1 VDTVVGSDGADLIRG
16 GEGNDVL
23 DGGGGDDRIV
33 GDRGNDTMNGGAGDD
48 TLVWNNGDGTD
59 VVNGDD
65 GRDDVEVNGAPAAGD
80 AFSVQPNG
88 ARIKFDRTNLVP
100 FSLDIGSSETL
111 HANGL
116 GGDDAIIVGAVGT
129 YSVTASGGSG
139 SDTLTGGGSSGTFLG
154 GSGNDQVNVRDN
166 TADVA
171 SGGDGNDS
179 VVADTADLD
188 VLDGFESVD
197 RTMVVTPSAIDT
209 STRPVTIRGGTVKV
223 RNGRVSIRVSCPA
236 ASPAN
241 CTGSLVV
248 RTAKG
253 VKLAGLKV
261 VLQLGSARYNL
272 APGESRTLKVKLAK
286 GSKRLAG
293 RKGHLK
299 VLAVASTGSSGKI
312 AQSSQRLTLA
322 LGTTTKRK

>member
-1 VDTVVGSDGADLIRG
+1 
-16 GEGNDVL
+16 
-23 DGGGGDDRIV
+23 
-33 GDRGNDTMNGGAGDD
+33 MNGGTGDD

-80 AFSVQPNG
+80 AFTVQPNG

-100 FSLDIGSSETL
+100 FSIDIGSSETM

-116 GGDDAIIVGAVGT
+116 GGDDSITVGEVGA
-129 YSVTASGGSG
+129 YAVTASGGPG
-139 SDTLTGGGSSGTFLG
+139 NDTLTGGGSSETFLG
-154 GSGNDQVNVRDN
+154 GSGNDTITPGGGLDVVSGDEGDDQVNVRDS

-171 SGGDGNDS
+171 RGGAGNDS
-179 VVADTADLD
+179 VVADSGAARHPRRLR
-188 VLDGFESVD
+188 D
-197 RTMVVTPSAIDT
+197 RRPHAERHASARRHP
-209 STRPVTIRGGTVKV
+209 TRPVTIRGGTVKV
-223 RNGRVSIRVSCPA
+223 KRGTASIKVSCPA
-236 ASPAN
+236 SSPGN
-241 CTGSLVV
+241 CTGSLAL

-261 VLQLGSARYNL
+261 ALQLGSARYNI
-272 APGESRTLKVKLAK
+272 APGASKTLKVKLAK
-286 GSKRLAG
+286 GSQRLAD

-299 VLAVASTGSSGKI
+299 VLAVASTGRSGKI

-322 LGTTTKRK
+322 LGTATKSK